1 MITTKRRVPVDDAGD
16 PAGPACPDGRLLALR
31 CLGIP
36 QVATR
41 AAMSRRRTLMRSLAA
56 FCARI
61 QPRNTAE
68 LASLVL
74 HMGEEIDRRERML
87 DAALR
92 AVVTVP
98 GERIPG
104 SRQHP
109 GQPGPGSRNR
119 SASLPPYDALAQRER
134 PHHGRVAGSR
144 AEPADITDAPPT
156 RTATALS

>member
-1 MITTKRRVPVDDAGD
+1 MITIERRVPVDDAGD

-41 AAMSRRRTLMRSLAA
+41 AAMSRRRTLLRSLAA

-61 QPRNTAE
+61 RPRNTAK

-74 HMGEEIDRRERML
+74 YLGEEIDRRERML

-104 SRQHP
+104 SPAASRP
-109 GQPGPGSRNR
+109 ARAGQSE
-119 SASLPPYDALAQRER
+119 QIC
-134 PHHGRVAGSR
+134 
-144 AEPADITDAPPT
+144 EPATV
-156 RTATALS
+156 

>member
-1 MITTKRRVPVDDAGD
+1 MTTTERRLPVHDAGD
-16 PAGPACPDGRLLALR
+16 PAGPAGPDGRLLALK

-56 FCARI
+56 LFARI

-74 HMGEEIDRRERML
+74 HLGEEIDRRERML
-87 DAALR
+87 DAALA

-104 SRQHP
+104 SP
-109 GQPGPGSRNR
+109 AAGQ
-119 SASLPPYDALAQRER
+119 
-134 PHHGRVAGSR
+134 GRAAETDLR
-144 AEPADITDAPPT
+144 ACHRMTP
-156 RTATALS
+156 

>member
-1 MITTKRRVPVDDAGD
+1 MIIIERRPPVNDAGD

-41 AAMSRRRTLMRSLAA
+41 AAMSRRRTLLRSLAA

-74 HMGEEIDRRERML
+74 YLGEEIDRRERML
-87 DAALR
+87 DAALG

-98 GERIPG
+98 GAPVPG
-104 SRQHP
+104 SPAASRP
-109 GQPGPGSRNR
+109 RATAEQPE
-119 SASLPPYDALAQRER
+119 QIC
-134 PHHGRVAGSR
+134 
-144 AEPADITDAPPT
+144 EPA
-156 RTATALS
+156 TA